1 MGSIVGSGIRNV
13 SNPDNGSSLVNL
25 RVTLLEVIF
34 KLKAKFSFFN
44 LRFFQN
50 SSMLIKQISTP
61 RITYNP

>member
-1 MGSIVGSGIRNV
+1 MGSIVVSGIRNV

-34 KLKAKFSFFN
+34 KLNTKFSFFN